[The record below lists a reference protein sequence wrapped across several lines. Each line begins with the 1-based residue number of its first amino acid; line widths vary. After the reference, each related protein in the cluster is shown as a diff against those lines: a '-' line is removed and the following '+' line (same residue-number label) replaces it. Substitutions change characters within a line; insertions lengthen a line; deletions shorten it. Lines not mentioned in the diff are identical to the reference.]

1 MLATN
6 YLFQNYDFQY
16 VLPAVFSQN
25 PLEKFF
31 GQARQRVGGNFY
43 IDVNDVLSAAKAQR
57 LHQFIKNDIIP
68 EGEIITN
75 FCTYCDNF
83 VIPEE
88 DLNLLTEYSI
98 DSTQAL
104 LDSSDTLKHKV
115 VYIAGFLTRKHGTT
129 VLSLRGLWF

>member
-1 MLATN
+1 MGRWPLPSKLTWYTAPAFVFTTKHVVSATN
-6 YLFQNYDFQY
+6 YLFQNYDFRY

-31 GQARQRVGGNFY
+31 WQARQRVGGNFY

-68 EGEIITN
+68 QGEISKN
-75 FCTYCDNF
+75 FCIYSDNF

-88 DLNLLTEYSI
+88 DLNLLT
-98 DSTQAL
+98 
-104 LDSSDTLKHKV
+104 
-115 VYIAGFLTRKHGTT
+115 
-129 VLSLRGLWF
+129 